1 MHSLDLALVDHRA
14 PDSSRRLLLDCD
26 EKSKIIWKG
35 NGMRFVTALLTALL
49 FGVTALAAAPADVP
63 KDKQTKLGKY
73 LTSVEA
79 YDLLKKDRS
88 KLLFLDTR
96 TRAEL
101 AYVGVT
107 SEIDANIPYVEV
119 TDFWDWD
126 DKGNRFKLEP
136 NSSFGKEVEA
146 MLQAR
151 GLTKTDQVVLICRSG
166 DRSAKAANLLAD
178 LGYTNVHTVVDGFEG
193 DMSPDGRR
201 TVNGWKNA
209 GLPWTYKLDKSKM
222 YFAKRN

>member
-1 MHSLDLALVDHRA
+1 
-14 PDSSRRLLLDCD
+14 
-26 EKSKIIWKG
+26 
-35 NGMRFVTALLTALL
+35 
-49 FGVTALAAAPADVP
+49 
-63 KDKQTKLGKY
+63 
-73 LTSVEA
+73 
-79 YDLLKKDRS
+79 
-88 KLLFLDTR
+88 
-96 TRAEL
+96 
-101 AYVGVT
+101 
-107 SEIDANIPYVEV
+107 
-119 TDFWDWD
+119 
-126 DKGNRFKLEP
+126 
-136 NSSFGKEVEA
+136 